1 MMADNNP
8 LIQGILSEAQ
18 KKASDVIAAS
28 EKEADSIISEAK
40 EKAGKEAEMEKR
52 SYSVRLEQIQ
62 AREESARRGIDRL
75 SELKSLDAVYKDVME
90 EVDRRL
96 QAKVSS
102 ASFSPVLVQWIAEAA
117 IGLDKKEAKV
127 SFSEKTPVTSEM
139 LKEAED
145 LVKKET
151 GASVSLSLD
160 TERLSGAGVVVSS
173 IDGKVSYNNQLDVR
187 MRRYS
192 RDIRRIVQE
201 ENARQNSR

>member
-1 MMADNNP
+1 MMAEDNP
-8 LIQGILSEAQ
+8 LIQGILSEARA
-18 KKASDVIAAS
+18 KAEETVNKA
-28 EKEADSIISEAK
+28 ESEA
-40 EKAGKEAEMEKR
+40 EAIIREGHERAEREAEMEKR

-75 SELKSLDAVYKDVME
+75 SELKSLDSVFRDVMA

-96 QAKVSS
+96 QAEIESPAFSS
-102 ASFSPVLVQWIAEAA
+102 VLVSWIAEAA
-117 IGLDKKEAKV
+117 IGLDRKEAKV
-127 SFSEKTPVTSEM
+127 SFSEKTPVSEEM
-139 LKEAED
+139 LRKAEA

-151 GASVSLSLD
+151 GASVVLTLD
-160 TERLSGAGVVVSS
+160 TERLSGAGVVLSS
-173 IDGKVSYNNQLDVR
+173 MDGKVSYNNQLDVR

>member
-1 MMADNNP
+1 MMAEDNP
-8 LIQGILSEAQ
+8 LIQGILSEARA
-18 KKASDVIAAS
+18 KAEETVNKA
-28 EKEADSIISEAK
+28 ESEA
-40 EKAGKEAEMEKR
+40 EAIIREGHERAEREAEMEKR

-75 SELKSLDAVYKDVME
+75 SELKSLDSVYRDVMA

-96 QAKVSS
+96 QAEIESPAFSS
-102 ASFSPVLVQWIAEAA
+102 VLVSWIAEAA
-117 IGLDKKEAKV
+117 IGLDRKEAKV
-127 SFSEKTPVTSEM
+127 SFSEKTPVSEEM
-139 LKEAED
+139 LRKAEA

-151 GASVSLSLD
+151 GASVVLTLD
-160 TERLSGAGVVVSS
+160 TERLSGAGVVLSS
-173 IDGKVSYNNQLDVR
+173 MDGKVSYNNQLDVR